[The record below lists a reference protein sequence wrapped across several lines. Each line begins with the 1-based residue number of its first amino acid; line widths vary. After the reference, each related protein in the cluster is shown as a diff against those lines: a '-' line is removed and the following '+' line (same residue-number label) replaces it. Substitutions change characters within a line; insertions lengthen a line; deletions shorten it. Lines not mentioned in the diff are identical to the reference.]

1 MVFDGAHVD
10 GPWQPSS
17 EGNQIFTNVRALAL
31 TGLWGS
37 MLFDASDRVVETRRD
52 DWFARPTSA
61 NSFKGVR
68 AEIRRLVVSL
78 VIHRRRHLVIRG
90 FIGRVSGGDFFFS
103 SAVRRALRLRLRF
116 LPTRLLPS
124 VAGISPSRAARV
136 IVANVDPSPHPP
148 TVTAASAPH
157 ATTHAAP
164 IIFVTRPRPWVLGTL
179 ARSPLARSADSS
191 SVIAAGVGIVDAR
204 PSSST
209 LVGINRRRARAA
221 AGGARCRSNDRSVRL
236 CLTQD
241 SRRSRSCELPHTI
254 MCSVSSSEIT

>member
-1 MVFDGAHVD
+1 MFDMVIALSKPGGMTGSHDQPLPTLLKVYEPRFDD
-10 GPWQPSS
+10 SS
-17 EGNQIFTNVRALAL
+17 SPLSFTVVGISSSAD
-31 TGLWGS
+31 S
-37 MLFDASDRVVETRRD
+37 SDES
-52 DWFARPTSA
+52 AAATS
-61 NSFKGVR
+61 
-68 AEIRRLVVSL
+68 
-78 VIHRRRHLVIRG
+78 
-90 FIGRVSGGDFFFS
+90 FFS
-103 SAVRRALRLRLRF
+103 GARARLALRLRF
-116 LPTRLLPS
+116 LPTRPLPS

-209 LVGINRRRARAA
+209 VVGINRRRAR
-221 AGGARCRSNDRSVRL
+221 GGRWREDVDRTTDRVASASPGTRGESRL
-236 CLTQD
+236 
-241 SRRSRSCELPHTI
+241 RELPHTI
-254 MCSVSSSEIT
+254 MCSVSGSEIT